1 MPSGS
6 PPLPPLGV
14 PPLPPFYV
22 AGPRPSS
29 IRGGLTG
36 GLLDILRG
44 ACWGMAARG
53 TAASGG
59 SGPARTGVRALGTLN
74 LGSTVPDFSAETT
87 LGPIRWHDYI
97 GGSWAV
103 LFSHP
108 ADFTPVCTTELGTVA
123 TFLPEF
129 QRRGVK
135 VAALSCNDT
144 ESHKA
149 WIEDIEATDFASGN
163 KVAYP
168 IISDPGRDVAVLY
181 GMLDPEEKDDEGLPL
196 TCRAVFIIKPD
207 KSLALSILYPATTG
221 RNFSEVLRVL
231 DSLQLTSDFSVATP
245 ADWSSGQPCMVVPSL
260 SDAEATEKFKKGFKK
275 LDVPSGKGYLRLTD
289 DPSKEEQ

>member
-1 MPSGS
+1 
-6 PPLPPLGV
+6 
-14 PPLPPFYV
+14 V
-22 AGPRPSS
+22 AR
-29 IRGGLTG
+29 R
-36 GLLDILRG
+36 RG
-44 ACWGMAARG
+44 ACFGRAAAKDGGAAR
-53 TAASGG
+53 A
-59 SGPARTGVRALGTLN
+59 GVRARGTLN

-87 LGPIRWHDYI
+87 QGPISWHDYI
-97 GGSWAV
+97 GGSWSV

-108 ADFTPVCTTELGTVA
+108 ADFTPVCTTELGSVA

-129 QRRGVK
+129 ERRGVK

-149 WIEDIEATDFASGN
+149 WIKDIEATNFAGGN
-163 KVAYP
+163 KIAYP

-181 GMLDPEEKDDEGLPL
+181 GMLDPEEKDEEGLPM

-260 SDAEATEKFKKGFKK
+260 SDDEAAKKFKKGFKRM
-275 LDVPSGKGYLRLTD
+275 DVPSGKGYLRMTE
-289 DPSKEEQ
+289 DPSKE